1 MHRLIFSVIILLG
14 CCLYGQQQQPIYIVA
29 GDTLTNPYVDL
40 GEVIVLP
47 KLKFDNYNDYLA
59 YYRLRKRTLKVY
71 PYAKMAAERL
81 VFLNDRLANIKRK
94 RAKKRYTKRVEHYL
108 EVEFKDE
115 LRRLTRSE
123 GRILVKLIH
132 RETGIT
138 TYDLVKS
145 LRSGWRAFVYQTTA
159 KWFDINLKTEYN
171 PTDVEE
177 DALIEGILLRAF
189 ADGSLALPEKKSKKN
204 KPVE

>member
-1 MHRLIFSVIILLG
+1 MQKLVLLVALAVASS
-14 CCLYGQQQQPIYIVA
+14 LYGQQEQPIYIIE

-47 KLKFDNYNDYLA
+47 SLKFDSYNDYLT

-71 PYAKMAAERL
+71 PYAKMASERL
-81 VFLNDRLANIKRK
+81 VVLNDRLSKIKRK
-94 RAKKRYTKRVEHYL
+94 RARKRYTKRVERYL
-108 EVEFKDE
+108 EGEFKDE
-115 LRRLTRSE
+115 LKRLTRSE

-132 RETGIT
+132 RETGQT
-138 TYDLVKS
+138 THGLIKK

-159 KWFDINLKTEYN
+159 KLFDIDLKTTYN
-171 PTDVEE
+171 PTDDEE

-189 ADGSLALPEKKSKKN
+189 ADGTLHQSQEKIKK
-204 KPVE
+204 

>member
-1 MHRLIFSVIILLG
+1 MKKLVLLVALAVASS
-14 CCLYGQQQQPIYIVA
+14 LYGQQEQPIYIIE

-47 KLKFDNYNDYLA
+47 SLKFDSYNDYLT

-71 PYAKMAAERL
+71 PYAKMASERL
-81 VFLNDRLANIKRK
+81 VVLNDRLSKIKRK
-94 RAKKRYTKRVEHYL
+94 RARKRYTKRVERYL
-108 EVEFKDE
+108 EGEFKDE
-115 LRRLTRSE
+115 LKRLTRSE

-132 RETGIT
+132 RETGQT
-138 TYDLVKS
+138 THGLIKK

-159 KWFDINLKTEYN
+159 KLFDIDLKTTYN
-171 PTDVEE
+171 PTDDEE

-189 ADGSLALPEKKSKKN
+189 ADGTLHQSQEKIKK
-204 KPVE
+204 

>member
-1 MHRLIFSVIILLG
+1 MQKLVLLVALAVASS
-14 CCLYGQQQQPIYIVA
+14 LYGQQEQPIYIIE

-47 KLKFDNYNDYLA
+47 SLKFDSYNDYLT

-71 PYAKMAAERL
+71 SYAKMASERL
-81 VFLNDRLANIKRK
+81 VVLNDRLSKIKRK
-94 RAKKRYTKRVEHYL
+94 RARKRYTKRVERYL
-108 EVEFKDE
+108 EGEFKDE
-115 LRRLTRSE
+115 LKRLTRSE

-132 RETGIT
+132 RETGQT
-138 TYDLVKS
+138 THGLIKK

-159 KWFDINLKTEYN
+159 KLFDIDLKTTYN
-171 PTDVEE
+171 PTDDEE

-189 ADGSLALPEKKSKKN
+189 ADGTLHQSQEKIKK
-204 KPVE
+204 

>member
-1 MHRLIFSVIILLG
+1 MKKLVLLVALAVASS
-14 CCLYGQQQQPIYIVA
+14 LYGQQEQPIYIIE

-47 KLKFDNYNDYLA
+47 SLKFDSYNDYLS

-71 PYAKMAAERL
+71 PYAKMASERL
-81 VFLNDRLANIKRK
+81 VVLNDRLSKIKRK
-94 RAKKRYTKRVEHYL
+94 RARKRYTKRVERYL
-108 EVEFKDE
+108 EGEFKDE
-115 LRRLTRSE
+115 LKRLTRSE

-132 RETGIT
+132 RETGQT
-138 TYDLVKS
+138 THGLIKK

-159 KWFDINLKTEYN
+159 KLFDIDLKTTYN
-171 PTDVEE
+171 PTDDEE

-189 ADGSLALPEKKSKKN
+189 ADGTLHQSQEKIKK
-204 KPVE
+204 

>member
-1 MHRLIFSVIILLG
+1 MQKLVLLVA
-14 CCLYGQQQQPIYIVA
+14 LAVASSIYGQQEQPIYIIE

-47 KLKFDNYNDYLA
+47 SLKFDSYNDYLT

-71 PYAKMAAERL
+71 PYAKMASERL
-81 VFLNDRLANIKRK
+81 VVLNDRLYKIKPK
-94 RAKKRYTKRVEHYL
+94 RAKKRYTKRVERYL
-108 EVEFKDE
+108 EGEFKDE
-115 LRRLTRSE
+115 LKRLTRSE

-132 RETGIT
+132 RETGQT
-138 TYDLVKS
+138 THGLIKK

-159 KWFDINLKTEYN
+159 KLFDIDLKTTYN
-171 PTDVEE
+171 PTDDEE

-189 ADGSLALPEKKSKKN
+189 ADGTLHQPQEKIKK
-204 KPVE
+204 

>member
-1 MHRLIFSVIILLG
+1 MKKLVLLVALAVASS
-14 CCLYGQQQQPIYIVA
+14 LYGQQEQPIYIIE

-47 KLKFDNYNDYLA
+47 SLKFDSYNDYLT

-71 PYAKMAAERL
+71 PYAKMASERL
-81 VFLNDRLANIKRK
+81 VVLNDRLYKIKRK
-94 RAKKRYTKRVEHYL
+94 RAKKRYTKRVERYL
-108 EVEFKDE
+108 EGEFKDE
-115 LRRLTRSE
+115 LKRLTRSE

-132 RETGIT
+132 RETGQT
-138 TYDLVKS
+138 THGLIKK

-159 KWFDINLKTEYN
+159 KLFDIDLKTTYN
-171 PTDVEE
+171 PTDDEE

-189 ADGSLALPEKKSKKN
+189 ADGTLHQPQEKIKK
-204 KPVE
+204 

>member
-1 MHRLIFSVIILLG
+1 MQKLVLLVALAVASS
-14 CCLYGQQQQPIYIVA
+14 LYGQQEQPIYIIE

-47 KLKFDNYNDYLA
+47 SLKFDSYNDYLS

-71 PYAKMAAERL
+71 PYAKMASERL
-81 VFLNDRLANIKRK
+81 VVLNDRLYKIKRK
-94 RAKKRYTKRVEHYL
+94 RAKKRYTKRVERYL
-108 EVEFKDE
+108 EGEFKDE
-115 LRRLTRSE
+115 LKRLTRSE

-132 RETGIT
+132 RETGQT
-138 TYDLVKS
+138 THGLIKK

-159 KWFDINLKTEYN
+159 KLFDIDLKTTYN
-171 PTDVEE
+171 PTDDEE

-189 ADGSLALPEKKSKKN
+189 ADGTLHQSQEKIKK
-204 KPVE
+204 